1 MPPIQSAKAAAA
13 RFRFRVRAAFAFFL
27 AALLYVFYHA
37 PAPTTRRA
45 GAPAAAS
52 GTPGGAVRAASAISA
67 VAARAAAA
75 AMAPRAAPA
84 RLLSAGRPV
93 TSDVRGN
100 LADASVITGL
110 DPPGDWLTDRWQA
123 AADMSGTPLPGE
135 HWVEIDLGAVFELSR
150 FILIWEKAYAVKYA
164 VRGRLFSDGAWADFA
179 IGRDAASPHSDETH
193 IVHVLDA
200 TKTQCGAASCVVR
213 ARFVRLVIAE
223 PATVWGASLWR
234 WEVWG
239 RDAAAQS

>member
-1 MPPIQSAKAAAA
+1 MSQNAKAAAA
-13 RFRFRVRAAFAFFL
+13 RFRFRVRAAFFL
-27 AALLYVFYHA
+27 FAGALLYVFLSA
-37 PAPTTRRA
+37 PPPTARRPFA
-45 GAPAAAS
+45 GASPAA
-52 GTPGGAVRAASAISA
+52 GGGAVRAVSAISA

-75 AMAPRAAPA
+75 AVAPRAAPA

-135 HWVEIDLGAVFELSR
+135 HWVEIDLGAVFELTR
-150 FILIWEKAYAVKYA
+150 FIVVWEKAYAAKYV

-179 IGRDAASPHSDETH
+179 AGRDAASPHSDETH

-200 TKTQCGAASCVVR
+200 TRTQCGAASCVVR

-239 RDAAAQS
+239 RDAAAGAQS